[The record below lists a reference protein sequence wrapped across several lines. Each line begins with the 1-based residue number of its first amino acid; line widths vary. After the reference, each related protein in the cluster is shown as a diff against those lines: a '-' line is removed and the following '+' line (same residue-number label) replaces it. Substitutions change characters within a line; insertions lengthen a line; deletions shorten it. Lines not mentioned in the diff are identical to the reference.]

1 MVQKIENKITPTQLE
16 YLNSPKGSEILRC
29 KEFFFPEELSRF
41 APNLPKCIDMRYA
54 DGIQPS
60 ILSLE
65 AEQTEKGQLW
75 QLSSSGIACQ
85 GRNPRIKILS
95 SWHP

>member
-16 YLNSPKGSEILRC
+16 YLNSSKGPKILRC
-29 KEFFFPEELSRF
+29 AEFFPEEPPRF
-41 APNLPKCIDMRYA
+41 KPNSPKCNDMRYA

-65 AEQTEKGQLW
+65 AMQTEKGQLLARACLTCPIMA
-75 QLSSSGIACQ
+75 QAIAQ
-85 GRNPRIKILS
+85 IPTT
-95 SWHP
+95 